1 VSLRL
6 SWFVTDVTSHQ
17 DRRVGWDLPVLR
29 WFVLALAVGVAGAA
43 AARLVTGWAS
53 TTKLILVG
61 AVGLLLVTVLL
72 LVAVETVSA
81 VVPRDLL
88 PVTPRRVSFQLAAG
102 AGLWLAA
109 AGSVAVLVGAVP
121 RLRAGFVRVGVTP
134 VAAGGVVVGALV
146 AGLAWARGQPWV
158 TVTVAGNV
166 TDLTGRALPWLGPLT
181 MGATLGLAACLVAAL
196 LTARR
201 SLLFAGIALA
211 WLLTL
216 LAGIAWVGGEALARF
231 RVSFAGADAR
241 VVTDRGVWLTYVLA
255 LSAGLVAIATWQLAV
270 RGETEE

>member
-1 VSLRL
+1 M
-6 SWFVTDVTSHQ
+6 
-17 DRRVGWDLPVLR
+17 
-29 WFVLALAVGVAGAA
+29 
-43 AARLVTGWAS
+43 
-53 TTKLILVG
+53 
-61 AVGLLLVTVLL
+61 
-72 LVAVETVSA
+72 
-81 VVPRDLL
+81 
-88 PVTPRRVSFQLAAG
+88 
-102 AGLWLAA
+102 
-109 AGSVAVLVGAVP
+109 
-121 RLRAGFVRVGVTP
+121 
-134 VAAGGVVVGALV
+134 AAGGVVVGALV

-181 MGATLGLAACLVAAL
+181 MWATLGLAASLVAAL

-231 RVSFAGADAR
+231 RVSFAGADAW
-241 VVTDRGVWLTYVLA
+241 VVTDSGVWLTYVLA
-255 LSAGLVAIATWQLAV
+255 LSAGLVAIATWQLAI

>member
-1 VSLRL
+1 MVDAQPQGGACASPSL
-6 SWFVTDVTSHQ
+6 
-17 DRRVGWDLPVLR
+17 GW
-29 WFVLALAVGVAGAA
+29 
-43 AARLVTGWAS
+43 
-53 TTKLILVG
+53 
-61 AVGLLLVTVLL
+61 LLK
-72 LVAVETVSA
+72 
-81 VVPRDLL
+81 
-88 PVTPRRVSFQLAAG
+88 
-102 AGLWLAA
+102 GLWLAA

-121 RLRAGFVRVGVTP
+121 RLRAGFVRVGVAP

-181 MGATLGLAACLVAAL
+181 MWATLGLAACLVAAL

-231 RVSFAGADAR
+231 RVSFAGADAW
-241 VVTDRGVWLTYVLA
+241 VVTDSGVWLTYVLA
-255 LSAGLVAIATWQLAV
+255 LSAGLVAIATWQLAI